1 MTTCMKKA
9 NNFEIAKFQLKGVN
23 FQPGVAYKSV
33 AYRKIFNVAMFAYC
47 ECALNTEITSVLA
60 I

>member
-1 MTTCMKKA
+1 MKKA